1 MWFANNN
8 RIQVIEWQ
16 LQFDY
21 FLGDDNEIDENIFW
35 ERLKIL
41 EKDGN
46 IINKAVGKGNSFFFT
61 ERLSQQQ
68 LEYKQTIP
76 LLYSPALGIF
86 VMNCLL

>member
-46 IINKAVGKGNSFFFT
+46 IINK
-61 ERLSQQQ
+61 
-68 LEYKQTIP
+68 P
-76 LLYSPALGIF
+76 
-86 VMNCLL
+86 